1 VITRRKFIKI
11 LAYSAGGLTLAS
23 GGAVALLAN
32 SRYYAPRRIVV
43 ENVTIP
49 IKGLPAEFD
58 GFKIC
63 QITDIHHGYQVEMEF
78 VDKALDIAMRLNP
91 DIYAL
96 TGDYASY
103 KTEFA
108 DAVIGRLAMLKGVYN
123 TVAVLG
129 NHDHWV
135 GWHRHVHKVIRKSG
149 IGLLNNTHI
158 MLEKGGAKLCIAGV
172 DDLRVGRPDLEK
184 ALFGVPEDVPR
195 VLLSH
200 NPDLADE
207 KLGDNRV
214 DLMLSGHT
222 HGGQIRLPF
231 SLYAP
236 YTNSRYGQKYTGGIV
251 KMGETQVYVSRGLGT
266 ITIPVRFNCPPEIT
280 LLRLVRA

>member
-1 VITRRKFIKI
+1 MVTRRKVIKVI
-11 LAYSAGGLTLAS
+11 AYGAGGLVLAS
-23 GGAVALLAN
+23 GGGIALLAN

-43 ENVTIP
+43 EEVTVSIE
-49 IKGLPAEFD
+49 GLPSEFE

-63 QITDIHHGYQVEMEF
+63 QITDIHHGYHVEMEF
-78 VDKALDIAMRLNP
+78 VDKALEIAMRLNP

-96 TGDYASY
+96 TGDYASH

-108 DAVIGRLAMLKGVYN
+108 DAVINRLAMLRGTYR

-135 GWHRHVHKVIRKSG
+135 GWHRHVPKVIRKSG

-158 MLEKGGAKLCIAGV
+158 IIKKGNGRLCIAGV
-172 DDLRVGRPDLEK
+172 DDLRVGRPDIDK
-184 ALFGVPEDVPR
+184 ALYGVPEDMPR

-207 KLGDNRV
+207 KIGDNRV

-231 SLYAP
+231 SIYAP
-236 YTNSRYGQKYTGGIV
+236 YTNSRYGQKYTGGLV
-251 KMGETQVYVSRGLGT
+251 KTGNTQVYVSRGLGT

>member
-1 VITRRKFIKI
+1 MVTRRKFIKG
-11 LAYSAGGLTLAS
+11 LAYGVGGLALAGG
-23 GGAVALLAN
+23 GGVALLAN

-43 ENVTIP
+43 EEVSVP
-49 IKGLPAEFD
+49 IEGLSSEFD

-63 QITDIHHGYQVEMEF
+63 QITDIHHGYHVEMEF
-78 VDKALDIAMRLNP
+78 IDKALEVALRLNP

-108 DAVIGRLAMLKGVYN
+108 DAVIKRLAMLRATYR

-135 GWHRHVHKVIRKSG
+135 GWHRHVPALIRKNG

-158 MLEKGGAKLCIAGV
+158 ILEKGKGRLCIAGV
-172 DDLRVGRPDLEK
+172 DDLRIGRPDLGK
-184 ALFGVPEDVPR
+184 ALFGVPADVPR

-207 KLGDNRV
+207 KIGEERV
-214 DLMLSGHT
+214 DLMISGHT

-231 SLYAP
+231 SMYAP
-236 YTNSRYGQKYTGGIV
+236 YTNSRYGQKYIGGLVKTGS
-251 KMGETQVYVSRGLGT
+251 TQVYVSRGLGT

>member
-1 VITRRKFIKI
+1 MVTRRKVIKI
-11 LAYSAGGLTLAS
+11 LAYGAGGLVLAS
-23 GGAVALLAN
+23 GGGVALLAN

-43 ENVTIP
+43 EDVTVLIE
-49 IKGLPAEFD
+49 GLPSEFE

-63 QITDIHHGYQVEMEF
+63 QITDIHHGYHVEMEF
-78 VDKALDIAMRLNP
+78 VDKALELAMHLNP

-96 TGDYASY
+96 TGDYASH

-108 DAVIGRLAMLKGVYN
+108 DAVIDRLAMLKGVYR

-135 GWHRHVHKVIRKSG
+135 GWHRHVPNVIRKSG

-158 MLEKGGAKLCIAGV
+158 IIKKGNGRLCIAGV
-172 DDLRVGRPDLEK
+172 DDLRVGKPDLEK
-184 ALFGVPEDVPR
+184 ALYGVPDDVPR

-207 KLGDNRV
+207 KIGDKRV
-214 DLMLSGHT
+214 DLILSGHT

-236 YTNSRYGQKYTGGIV
+236 YTNSRYGQKYTGGLV
-251 KMGETQVYVSRGLGT
+251 KTGNTQVYVSRGLGT
-266 ITIPVRFNCPPEIT
+266 ITIPIRFNCPPEIT

>member
-1 VITRRKFIKI
+1 MTRRKFIKI
-11 LAYSAGGLTLAS
+11 LGYGAGGLTLAL
-23 GGAVALLAN
+23 GGSVALLAN

-43 ENVTIP
+43 EDVTVP
-49 IKGLPAEFD
+49 VKDLPAGFE

-63 QITDIHHGYQVEMEF
+63 QLTDIHHGYQVEMEF
-78 VDKALDIAMRLNP
+78 VDKALDIALRLNP

-103 KTEFA
+103 KTKFA
-108 DAVIGRLAMLKGVYN
+108 DAVIGRLATLRGVYD

-135 GWHRHVHKVIRKSG
+135 GGYKYVPAVLRRSG

-158 MLEKGGAKLCIAGV
+158 ILERDGGKLCIAGV
-172 DDLRVGRPDLEK
+172 DDLRVGRPDLGQ
-184 ALFGVPEDVPR
+184 ALYGVPQDMPR
-195 VLLSH
+195 ILLSH

-236 YTNSRYGQKYTGGIV
+236 YTNSRYGQKYTGGFV
-251 KMGETQVYVSRGLGT
+251 KTGNTLVYVSRGIGT
-266 ITIPVRFNCPPEIT
+266 ITIPIRFNCPPEIT
-280 LLRLVRA
+280 LLRLVKA